1 VYESPLTTAARLGAL
16 ALAHRE
22 ETDSLRQLPDPV
34 VRELAASGLCR
45 LSLPREEGGGGV
57 APLEALEVYEE
68 LAAAEASLAWIA
80 WNNSLVCWF
89 ARYLDPGVR
98 REIFRETGSLYANS
112 TRPTGRAASTPGGF
126 VVSGRWSLVSGCM
139 HASWI
144 AVMALVTDGGA
155 VRMAAP
161 GVPDMRMFYV
171 PRERFE
177 IVDTW
182 HSGGLRGTGSH
193 DVALTKE
200 LVEPSK
206 AISPIFGESSV
217 DSPFGRVPVVVTM
230 AAGCAAICF
239 GIARAS
245 LDALLELGRSRVT
258 PGPEPDLRDRPR
270 NQLAVA
276 KACAQLAAAR
286 GEVRRRYARLW
297 DKIAQGDRPQ
307 ADDIAQVFAATTTAA
322 LQCRDMV
329 TELYA
334 AAGTA
339 ALYIDSPL
347 ERAHRDI
354 HAVLQHVVVQP
365 AWLEDAGRVMF
376 GLEPTMP
383 IFAV

>member
-1 VYESPLTTAARLGAL
+1 
-16 ALAHRE
+16 
-22 ETDSLRQLPDPV
+22 
-34 VRELAASGLCR
+34 
-45 LSLPREEGGGGV
+45 
-57 APLEALEVYEE
+57 
-68 LAAAEASLAWIA
+68 
-80 WNNSLVCWF
+80 
-89 ARYLDPGVR
+89 
-98 REIFRETGSLYANS
+98 
-112 TRPTGRAASTPGGF
+112 
-126 VVSGRWSLVSGCM
+126 
-139 HASWI
+139 
-144 AVMALVTDGGA
+144 
-155 VRMAAP
+155 
-161 GVPDMRMFYV
+161 
-171 PRERFE
+171 
-177 IVDTW
+177 
-182 HSGGLRGTGSH
+182 
-193 DVALTKE
+193 
-200 LVEPSK
+200 
-206 AISPIFGESSV
+206 
-217 DSPFGRVPVVVTM
+217 
-230 AAGCAAICF
+230 
-239 GIARAS
+239 
-245 LDALLELGRSRVT
+245 
-258 PGPEPDLRDRPR
+258 LRDRPR

-276 KACAQLAAAR
+276 KACAQLAAGR